1 MSTLFLLTVTGLG
14 LAALYFL
21 VAAGLSV
28 VFGLANVLNFA
39 HGLFLAIGAYAAW
52 WFIPRVPGGYPVALL
67 LAALV
72 GMAVAIA
79 VELTVIRPLYGRP
92 VQQVLATVGL
102 SLAGTAALIAG
113 WGSDPRTFPAP
124 LWTQQVVPVG
134 AGAIPVNRLL
144 LIGTAL
150 AILATLTATLRFT
163 RLGLTVRAGV
173 ENREMVSALGIDV
186 QRAFTIV
193 FSLAGGVAALA
204 GGLAGTYFG
213 AVTPDQGNSLLIF
226 AIIVVVIG
234 GLGTVGGTAVAAVLV
249 GLTQQYVNYYG
260 ATGLGDISV
269 LVLLA
274 GVLLFR
280 PSGLAGR
287 RLA

>member
-28 VFGLANVLNFA
+28 VFGLADVLNFA
-39 HGLFLAIGAYAAW
+39 HGLFLAVGAYSAW

-67 LAALV
+67 LASAV
-72 GMAVAIA
+72 GVAVSIA
-79 VELTVIRPLYGRP
+79 VEFAVVRPLYGRP

-102 SLAGTAALIAG
+102 SLAGTAALVVG
-113 WGSDPRTFPAP
+113 WGADQRAFPAP
-124 LWTQQVVPVG
+124 AWTQQVVHVHG
-134 AGAIPVNRLL
+134 GAIPVNRLL

-150 AILATLTATLRFT
+150 AVLIALTATLRFT
-163 RLGLTVRAGV
+163 RLGLTVRAGA

-186 QRAFTIV
+186 RRAFAIV
-193 FSLAGGVAALA
+193 FALAGGVAALA

-213 AVTPDQGNSLLIF
+213 AVSPDQGNSLLIF

-234 GLGTVGGTAVAAVLV
+234 GLGTVSGTAAAAVLV

-260 ATGLGDISV
+260 AAGLGDISV
-269 LVLLA
+269 LIVLA
-274 GVLLFR
+274 GVLLVR
-280 PSGLAGR
+280 PTGLAGR